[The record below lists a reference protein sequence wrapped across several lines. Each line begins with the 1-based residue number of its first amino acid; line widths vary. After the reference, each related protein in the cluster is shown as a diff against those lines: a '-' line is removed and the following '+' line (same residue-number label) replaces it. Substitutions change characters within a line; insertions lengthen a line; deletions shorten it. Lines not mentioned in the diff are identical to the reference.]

1 MKKVDRSD
9 LQSVRQKSD
18 GSESSSHRARAPKPS
33 RRAKSM
39 VSAQPGSAEFPDAAD
54 QKALSDARDAAR
66 ALKADQIKPRFD
78 GVLYKKWL
86 AAEKQ
91 LGTALTPETGEA
103 VQRLLLYSHEVSF
116 EPGLERASL
125 DRVIRIVRPQ
135 IKERKAYIVVR
146 DMLLAETRGA
156 AVANTTGTTGITASF
171 PELLSLLVF
180 ALDAEHAW
188 RQGHKAKSSH

>member
-1 MKKVDRSD
+1 MAKVDRSD
-9 LQSVRQKSD
+9 PHSFRQKSD
-18 GSESSSHRARAPKPS
+18 GSESSSHRARPPKPS

-39 VSAQPGSAEFPDAAD
+39 VSAQPGSAESPDAAG

-78 GVLYKKWL
+78 GALYKKWM
-86 AAEKQ
+86 AEEKQ
-91 LGTALTPETGEA
+91 LGTALTPETGAA
-103 VQRLLLYSHEVSF
+103 VQRLLLHCHEVSF
-116 EPGLERASL
+116 EPGSERASL

-135 IKERKAYIVVR
+135 IKERNAYIIVR
-146 DMLLAETRGA
+146 DILLAETRGA
-156 AVANTTGTTGITASF
+156 ASTGNTGITASF

>member
-1 MKKVDRSD
+1 MGKVDRSD
-9 LQSVRQKSD
+9 PHSFRQKSD
-18 GSESSSHRARAPKPS
+18 GSESLSHRARPPKSS

-78 GVLYKKWL
+78 GALYKKWI

-91 LGTALTPETGEA
+91 LGNALTPETGEA
-103 VQRLLLYSHEVSF
+103 VQRLLLHSHEVSF
-116 EPGLERASL
+116 EPGLKGVSL
-125 DRVIRIVRPQ
+125 DRVIRTVRP
-135 IKERKAYIVVR
+135 RKADTDAYIAVR
-146 DMLLAETRGA
+146 DMLLAETREA
-156 AVANTTGTTGITASF
+156 AATGITGITASF

-180 ALDAEHAW
+180 ALDAERAW
-188 RQGHKAKSSH
+188 RQEHKAKSSH